1 LGAIGAGTVL
11 AGRPLAIA
19 GRPVGAA
26 MICFGAL
33 CLAASPAMAD
43 QSIPAADN
51 GTVACIASAKDLTRI
66 SLAGDQFASVSKIS
80 TGNPAEDFKIV
91 NEPVRGDIY
100 ISVPDG
106 FTKPNLS
113 FFGTTRKGF
122 VYKFLCQVRGSDAEQ
137 VFVTNTAVKAE
148 AARDWEVRSSPED
161 TAVRLAQAMYR
172 SETIEGFEIRQS
184 VLEPVAVGKL
194 EVQQVGEYRG
204 ADLEGPDPQGSE
216 HRERAPAARREPARS
231 ARQRRLHDS
240 GERARAGQVGG
251 RLPHPIEWRP
261 VMDWKN
267 PFRKGPKSLDG
278 PASEAGSSD
287 ASPLGDA
294 IVANE
299 AVKKK
304 QMLLLGAGGLAALII
319 GSSWIFAGE
328 NKSSDGNVKRQVAD
342 VSVDEMVN
350 KNMAEKEWRAQSEAQ
365 MMSMDNNM
373 RALAA
378 RAQRADQLEAQLA
391 QSQAQGSTGEGGF
404 RPTPN
409 GCSQPTRTRTS
420 S

>member
-1 LGAIGAGTVL
+1 MAVVAWGAIGAGTVL

-19 GRPVGAA
+19 GRPVGVAL
-26 MICFGAL
+26 ICFGAL

-51 GTVACIASAKDLTRI
+51 GTVACVASAKDLTRI

-113 FFGTTRKGF
+113 FFGTTRKG
-122 VYKFLCQVRGSDAEQ
+122 YRLQVPVPGARERRRAGLRQ
-137 VFVTNTAVKAE
+137 TNTAIKTE

-204 ADLEGPDPQGSE
+204 ADLKGLILRVRNTG
-216 HRERAPAARREPARS
+216 REAPCRS
-231 ARQRRLHDS
+231 
-240 GERARAGQVGG
+240 
-251 RLPHPIEWRP
+251 
-261 VMDWKN
+261 
-267 PFRKGPKSLDG
+267 
-278 PASEAGSSD
+278 
-287 ASPLGDA
+287 
-294 IVANE
+294 
-299 AVKKK
+299 
-304 QMLLLGAGGLAALII
+304 
-319 GSSWIFAGE
+319 
-328 NKSSDGNVKRQVAD
+328 
-342 VSVDEMVN
+342 
-350 KNMAEKEWRAQSEAQ
+350 
-365 MMSMDNNM
+365 M
-373 RALAA
+373 RTC
-378 RAQRADQLEAQLA
+378 
-391 QSQAQGSTGEGGF
+391 SQARGSVAF
-404 RPTPN
+404 MTPVSELAPGQAAAVYLIQSN
-409 GCSQPTRTRTS
+409 GAQ
-420 S
+420 